1 MLPQLS
7 PWDTSGS
14 LSKTAESSAATLQS
28 LLVRE
33 LSDWRT
39 LALAV
44 RPRVLWVAAHYL
56 ELPSMLDTTWGVLLM
71 CVEEAVLRSNK
82 MEGDART
89 RQLAAS
95 AREGLLLKKFAMP
108 QLVRGWYSGTHAGDN
123 SK

>member
-7 PWDTSGS
+7 PWDTSGT
-14 LSKTAESSAATLQS
+14 LSKTAEASAATLQS
-28 LLVRE
+28 LLARE
-33 LSDWRT
+33 LSDWKT

-56 ELPSMLDTTWGVLLM
+56 ELPSMLDNTWGVLLS
-71 CVEEAVLRSNK
+71 CVEDGLIRGNK

-95 AREGLLLKKFAMP
+95 ARDGLLLKKFALS
-108 QLVRGWYSGTHAGDN
+108 QLVSIGEQCGLEMAD
-123 SK
+123 